1 MIVTH
6 RQIVTAALKMIDFIK
21 SQIYL
26 NESWIK
32 PKTLI
37 NLRWLAI
44 GGQLVAILVT
54 HFMLSFTFNFEEC
67 LTIILFSCLVN
78 VTSSI
83 YFKTEKR
90 LSAFKTFLF
99 LAFDLTQI
107 SLLLFFSGGISNP
120 FSILIIVPAIVS
132 SSSLPFFY
140 LITLGFMTFLSI
152 LLLSVKYFPII
163 DISGDILKS
172 PEILLV
178 GFSASLI
185 ITVTFLGSYARRIF
199 LDNSNMNKALQATQA
214 ALERERKL
222 TALTGV
228 VAALGHELGSP
239 LATIKLASSELLSE
253 IDSSSPIYQDIK
265 LIFDQIQRCKAIIS
279 DMGSLGKDDQ
289 YVKTIDF
296 FTLIFEASQP
306 YKKLDKNVIFRLNGV
321 RQGYEGISI
330 KEKMI
335 PLVRREPELI
345 HGIRNIVHNALK
357 FAKSTV
363 DINLITT
370 SRKLNL
376 EIIDD
381 GKGLPNDV
389 TKMIREPFIKKS
401 AFYSTGAK
409 TKTSEEGM
417 GLGLF
422 IANILLEKTN
432 GQLKFSN
439 EKQVE
444 NHGKGRITGAKVEIS
459 WERASIEVL
468 HWDKKSKVKE
478 NPRNVS

>member
-1 MIVTH
+1 
-6 RQIVTAALKMIDFIK
+6 
-21 SQIYL
+21 
-26 NESWIK
+26 
-32 PKTLI
+32 
-37 NLRWLAI
+37 
-44 GGQLVAILVT
+44 
-54 HFMLSFTFNFEEC
+54 
-67 LTIILFSCLVN
+67 
-78 VTSSI
+78 
-83 YFKTEKR
+83 
-90 LSAFKTFLF
+90 
-99 LAFDLTQI
+99 
-107 SLLLFFSGGISNP
+107 
-120 FSILIIVPAIVS
+120 
-132 SSSLPFFY
+132 
-140 LITLGFMTFLSI
+140 
-152 LLLSVKYFPII
+152 
-163 DISGDILKS
+163 
-172 PEILLV
+172 
-178 GFSASLI
+178 
-185 ITVTFLGSYARRIF
+185 
-199 LDNSNMNKALQATQA
+199 MNKALQATQV

-253 IDSSSPIYQDIK
+253 IDSDSPNYQDIK

-306 YKKLDKNVIFRLNGV
+306 YKKLDKKIIFRLNGV

-357 FAKSTV
+357 FAKTSV
-363 DINLITT
+363 DINLITA
-370 SRKLNL
+370 SRKLKL

-381 GKGLPNDV
+381 GKGFSYDV
-389 TKMIREPFIKKS
+389 TKMIGEPIIKKS

-409 TKTSEEGM
+409 TETSEEGM

-422 IANILLEKTN
+422 IANILLERTN

-439 EKQVE
+439 VKQSE
-444 NHGKGRITGAKVEIS
+444 GGGKKRIIGAKVEIS
-459 WERASIEVL
+459 WERSSIEVL
-468 HWDKKSKVKE
+468 RWDKKSKVKE